1 MVQPYLAR
9 EGGKISN
16 NGEGGRLLDVGG
28 WGLYYHITP
37 YYRVLMIPGCM
48 DSLAID
54 SVCKTGERD
63 RYQF

>member
-16 NGEGGRLLDVGG
+16 NGVGEY
-28 WGLYYHITP
+28 YYHITP